1 MKTIVSTLLL
11 AFAFVQFGVAQPD
24 MFNYQTVVRNNSGV
38 PLANQDVSFRMS
50 VRAGSASGTVVYQ
63 EIHNE
68 TTNEQGLVSFRIG
81 DGSGSE
87 DISTVNWAGNSH
99 YLQVE
104 LDAEGGSSYE
114 DMGTSQL
121 VSVPYAMHAKTAED
135 VDDADADPTN
145 ELQNLSISGNTL
157 SISQGNS
164 VSIDGDPTNELQN
177 LSISGNTLS
186 ISQGNSVQLP
196 GGSAPPDEA
205 LAKAWVNFPIVGQP
219 NLSFDAYNVTNTS
232 VTSTGVRVV
241 SLASGLFSIATNPVC
256 VCQIRNDL
264 APGFCVVTSST
275 SPSQVTV
282 RTYNANGQLE
292 NKEFSLVIFGK

>member
-38 PLANQDVSFRMS
+38 PQANQDVSFRMS
-50 VRAGSASGTVVYQ
+50 VRAGSANGTVVYQ

-68 TTNEQGLVSFRIG
+68 TTNEHGLVSFRIG
-81 DGSGSE
+81 DGSGSGDLASVTWDE
-87 DISTVNWAGNSH
+87 NSH

-104 LDAEGGSSYE
+104 LDPEGGSSYE

-164 VSIDGDPTNELQN
+164 VE
-177 LSISGNTLS
+177 
-186 ISQGNSVQLP
+186 LP

-232 VTSTGVRVV
+232 VTSTGIRVV
-241 SLASGLFSIATNPVC
+241 SLAPGLFSIATNPVC